1 MPLEG
6 GKVCLDLGFGLDA
19 MRPSAF
25 LASGDGDRCLPD
37 KHRPS
42 STRVHQPTS
51 LRTSLSR
58 SGEWSD
64 SGDRE
69 RRTGSSSRTPNL
81 EKTLRLLGG
90 LGSSSKSRGSGLFL
104 SLPLL
109 GEPSVK
115 DTWRLTVGGTGT
127 GWAILISF
135 SSSSLTRLDKSLG
148 LVGDGDPKS
157 SASLSDLSV
166 GCRSSTGEALPLA
179 VWLAEALGGVQPVG
193 ISGKEISGRFGE
205 LGTDTVTDVAVR
217 FAVLQGGASTTAELS
232 ITSDGPL
239 AGGRSAESVFS
250 IFPATVNDRLLGE
263 NSAVDLEG
271 DLFLLIAIPALI
283 VAAILACLS
292 IIS

>member
-6 GKVCLDLGFGLDA
+6 GKVCLDLGFGLDT

-51 LRTSLSR
+51 LHTSLSR

-115 DTWRLTVGGTGT
+115 DTWRFDCRR
-127 GWAILISF
+127 GWHRLGHPHQLLF
-135 SSSSLTRLDKSLG
+135 QLLNSSG
-148 LVGDGDPKS
+148 QIF
-157 SASLSDLSV
+157 
-166 GCRSSTGEALPLA
+166 RSHRRRRP
-179 VWLAEALGGVQPVG
+179 
-193 ISGKEISGRFGE
+193 
-205 LGTDTVTDVAVR
+205 
-217 FAVLQGGASTTAELS
+217 
-232 ITSDGPL
+232 
-239 AGGRSAESVFS
+239 
-250 IFPATVNDRLLGE
+250 
-263 NSAVDLEG
+263 
-271 DLFLLIAIPALI
+271 
-283 VAAILACLS
+283 
-292 IIS
+292 